1 MNARFTPPP
10 GFQQAPVI
18 QAFGTLADENDTL
31 FRVLQEIAG
40 MDSRDGRL
48 MQETAADA
56 VRMVLEARIDAKIK
70 ARMQ

>member
-18 QAFGTLADENDTL
+18 QAFGALAAENDTL
-31 FRVLQEIAG
+31 FGVLQRIAD
-40 MDSRDGRL
+40 MDSRYGL
-48 MQETAADA
+48 EMKETAADA
-56 VRMVLEARIDAKIK
+56 VRAILAARIDAKIK